1 MANKNQRGILFV
13 ISAPSGGGKT
23 SLANAVI
30 KKLNPQISLEKVA
43 TYTTRPSRI
52 NEQNGKDY
60 YFVSRPQFLKKIE
73 DGFFLET
80 TEYNGELYGS
90 PASITTDL
98 RNGKSLIL
106 VTDWDGAKKI
116 RNFIDQPVLLW
127 IMPPS
132 IEILKERIQKR
143 GTETREQ
150 IESRLKLA
158 NIELEHELINKI
170 FTHHILNDNFEQ
182 AVDEIAFIIRQ
193 KLNH

>member
-1 MANKNQRGILFV
+1 MTNKNQHGILFV

-23 SLANAVI
+23 SLAKAVI

-43 TYTTRPSRI
+43 TYTTRPPRI

-116 RNFIDQPVLLW
+116 RNFIDKPVLLW

-143 GTETREQ
+143 GTETPEQ
-150 IESRLKLA
+150 IKSRLKLA
-158 NIELEHELINKI
+158 NIELEQERTNKV
-170 FTHHILNDNFEQ
+170 FTHHILNDNFER
-182 AVDEIAFIIRQ
+182 AVDEIASIIRKQ
-193 KLNH
+193 LNH

>member
-52 NEQNGKDY
+52 NEQNGTDY